1 MIWRL
6 IYNTIGIAAIF
17 VGFQVA
23 SLFNSKIRRGISA
36 RKNSLRQLEEQL
48 ELVPDFTKRVWFH
61 FTSVG
66 EFEQAKPLIESIKE
80 NTQIAV
86 RKFFKENFG
95 KKPRIVVHL
104 IKACELGD

>member
-80 NTQIAV
+80 NTQIILTY
-86 RKFFKENFG
+86 FS
-95 KKPRIVVHL
+95 PSVHPNVL
-104 IKACELGD
+104 K